1 MPRSKGLFPNIA
13 AFLDTIAFSEG
24 TLKYG
29 HEDGYNVLVGGGL
42 FTSYKTHPRK
52 LVDLPKLGIK
62 STAAGRYQIMARY
75 FKPYADLLL
84 LSDFSPESQDR
95 IALQMIKEQGALK
108 NVIDGEIPYAI
119 DKCANIWASFP
130 GAGYKQHEHKL
141 EVLLAKFCEFGG
153 KLSANVY

>member
-29 HEDGYNVLVGGGL
+29 HEDGYNVLVGGSL

-108 NVIDGEIPYAI
+108 NVIDGDIESAI

-130 GAGYKQHEHKL
+130 GAGYGQHEHKI
-141 EVLLAKFCEFGG
+141 EILLAKFCEFGG